1 MEVDREL
8 CDSLPQ
14 IEPILCPSINNCL
27 ENMKKNA
34 TLESDFWDENYKL
47 QDSDR
52 ITLEHPFTVEELEE
66 VVFGSEASG
75 ASDSDVF
82 IFLIL
87 SAFLRISER

>member
-8 CDSLPQ
+8 YDSLPQ

-47 QDSDR
+47 QDSVR
-52 ITLEHPFTVEELEE
+52 ITLIRTSIYCRGTR
-66 VVFGSEASG
+66 GSS
-75 ASDSDVF
+75 
-82 IFLIL
+82 LWL
-87 SAFLRISER
+87 